1 METEHECCRSK
12 NKDGI
17 GIKNIVLV
25 GMVVAVLLLL
35 LVQSFQINSI
45 KNKMTGN
52 VVGNTG
58 AIDKTGWTDD
68 EKMQYEHH
76 GILPARLQQSS
87 KQTSQVGS
95 C

>member
-1 METEHECCRSK
+1 METEHECCK
-12 NKDGI
+12 NKHVEKI

-25 GMVVAVLLLL
+25 GMVVAVLLLSV
-35 LVQSFQINSI
+35 VQSFQIRTIKNQMTGNSI
-45 KNKMTGN
+45 KDS
-52 VVGNTG
+52 G
-58 AIDKTGWTDD
+58 AINTAGWTDD

-76 GILPARLQQSS
+76 GIMPARFQQT

>member
-1 METEHECCRSK
+1 MENEK
-12 NKDGI
+12 I

-25 GMVVAVLLLL
+25 GMVVAVLLLS
-35 LVQSFQINSI
+35 LVQSFQIRTIKSQMTGDSI
-45 KNKMTGN
+45 KNTGI
-52 VVGNTG
+52 
-58 AIDKTGWTDD
+58 IDTAGWTDD

-76 GILPARLQQSS
+76 GILPARLRQT

>member
-1 METEHECCRSK
+1 METEHDCCK
-12 NKDGI
+12 NKNNEKV

-25 GMVVAVLLLL
+25 GMVVAVLLLSV
-35 LVQSFQINSI
+35 VQSFQIKTI
-45 KNKMTGN
+45 KNQMTGN
-52 VVGNTG
+52 LIKNSGV
-58 AIDKTGWTDD
+58 IDMGSWTDD

-76 GILPARLQQSS
+76 GILPARFQQT